1 MKKSNNL
8 ALVASLA
15 LFMDCSGT
23 IALKIRFML
32 KKFTAKNI
40 FASKFDSIRQ
50 INRKNNR
57 FAL

>member
-15 LFMDCSGT
+15 LFMNYSGT

-32 KKFTAKNI
+32 KKFTAMNI